1 MQESPRVAWH
11 SVTFAFAFALFM
23 LLGLAWQARSVQQA
37 LVSANDSVLHSLEVM
52 AAATD
57 TFSLLQDVESG
68 ERGFVITGVDDYL
81 APYQAARERL
91 AVQRVQ
97 LAEAMVINGPPPRP
111 AWLSELDGLIEQR
124 LSISAANIQT
134 RQEQGL
140 EAASQRLLGAG
151 GRQTMEALRALF
163 DELRMHEVALLA
175 NDHRQLDAQVAR
187 GHLFAIVGGLLV
199 LLLLGLAFASVV
211 RSLSLRQ
218 RLAYRAQASAARLEA
233 LFGAMPDDLY
243 EIDTRGRISS
253 LTDHELK
260 SPVPE
265 HFTQALLEQLP
276 DADETRQFNW
286 EDGRGNTYEIRV
298 APTGLGDHL
307 VIARDVTEVLR
318 AERMKTEFI
327 STVSHELRTPLT
339 AIRGALG
346 MLANGMLGDV
356 SSTQRPLLDIAFK
369 NSERLVQLINDILDI
384 EKLEAGQ
391 LPLHLALHTPV
402 TLVEQAIEYNLPYAQ
417 QYGVELRLADRVDGV
432 SVRVDAE
439 RFAQVMANLLSNAI
453 KHSYQGGVVEIG
465 LRWENTWMEFSV
477 NDTGRGIPEDFQPRV
492 FERFAQ
498 ADSSDVRRL
507 GGTGLGLAITRSLV
521 EQMGGEIGFQ
531 SQVGAGTRFN
541 VRLPAVGA
549 PVTSVPTTL
558 PTACRGDRCILVLEP
573 HAEAAIQLT
582 QLLEQ
587 QGYTTRVAADAAA
600 ARQLLT
606 QGVFHALTLSPALCD
621 EDCIAFIQALR
632 DQPSLRH
639 LPVLVVNLQQ
649 ADPVPGEVALRGGAV
664 GVMDWLHKPIDP
676 ARVLEVVS
684 ACMKHRG
691 ARPCILHVEDDD
703 DLRSLMA
710 SLLASLDIDLIG
722 AGSLAEARQ
731 QLRVRHHDLAILD
744 LMLPDGDGSELID
757 ELAQSSPPTPVVIFS
772 ALDATNTETS
782 RVHRHLVKS
791 RHDSAELARL
801 IQNMLQHWP
810 YAGRDSD
817 DKEIS

>member
-1 MQESPRVAWH
+1 
-11 SVTFAFAFALFM
+11 
-23 LLGLAWQARSVQQA
+23 
-37 LVSANDSVLHSLEVM
+37 
-52 AAATD
+52 
-57 TFSLLQDVESG
+57 
-68 ERGFVITGVDDYL
+68 
-81 APYQAARERL
+81 
-91 AVQRVQ
+91 
-97 LAEAMVINGPPPRP
+97 
-111 AWLSELDGLIEQR
+111 
-124 LSISAANIQT
+124 
-134 RQEQGL
+134 
-140 EAASQRLLGAG
+140 
-151 GRQTMEALRALF
+151 
-163 DELRMHEVALLA
+163 
-175 NDHRQLDAQVAR
+175 
-187 GHLFAIVGGLLV
+187 
-199 LLLLGLAFASVV
+199 
-211 RSLSLRQ
+211 
-218 RLAYRAQASAARLEA
+218 
-233 LFGAMPDDLY
+233 
-243 EIDTRGRISS
+243 
-253 LTDHELK
+253 
-260 SPVPE
+260 
-265 HFTQALLEQLP
+265 
-276 DADETRQFNW
+276 
-286 EDGRGNTYEIRV
+286 
-298 APTGLGDHL
+298 
-307 VIARDVTEVLR
+307 
-318 AERMKTEFI
+318 
-327 STVSHELRTPLT
+327 
-339 AIRGALG
+339 
-346 MLANGMLGDV
+346 
-356 SSTQRPLLDIAFK
+356 
-369 NSERLVQLINDILDI
+369 
-384 EKLEAGQ
+384 
-391 LPLHLALHTPV
+391 
-402 TLVEQAIEYNLPYAQ
+402 
-417 QYGVELRLADRVDGV
+417 
-432 SVRVDAE
+432 
-439 RFAQVMANLLSNAI
+439 
-453 KHSYQGGVVEIG
+453 
-465 LRWENTWMEFSV
+465 
-477 NDTGRGIPEDFQPRV
+477 
-492 FERFAQ
+492 
-498 ADSSDVRRL
+498 
-507 GGTGLGLAITRSLV
+507 
-521 EQMGGEIGFQ
+521 MGGEIGFQ

>member
-11 SVTFAFAFALFM
+11 SFVFVFALFM
-23 LLGLAWQARSVQQA
+23 LLGLAWQARNLQQA

-81 APYQAARERL
+81 APYNAARERL

-97 LAEAMVINGPPPRP
+97 LAEAMFINGPPPRSD
-111 AWLSELDGLIEQR
+111 WLSELDRLIEQR

-163 DELRMHEVALLA
+163 DELRRHEVALLA
-175 NDHRQLDAQVAR
+175 EDHQQLDAQVAR
-187 GHLFAIVGGLLV
+187 GHLFAVVGGILV

-211 RSLSLRQ
+211 RSMSLRQ

-233 LFGAMPDDLY
+233 LFSAMPDDLY
-243 EIDTRGRISS
+243 EIDPNGRIRS
-253 LTDHELK
+253 LTRDELQT
-260 SPVPE
+260 PVPG
-265 HFTQALLEQLP
+265 HFTKALLERLP
-276 DADETRQFNW
+276 DADEIRQFNW
-286 EDGRGNTYEIRV
+286 EDGRGHTYEIRL

-307 VIARDVTEVLR
+307 AIARDVTEVLR

-356 SSTQRPLLDIAFK
+356 PSTQRPLLDIAFK

-384 EKLEAGQ
+384 EKLEAGH
-391 LPLHLALHTPV
+391 LPLHLALHMPV
-402 TLVEQAIEYNLPYAQ
+402 TLVEQAMEYNLPYAQ

-439 RFAQVMANLLSNAI
+439 RFAQIMANLLSNAI

-465 LRWENTWMEFSV
+465 LRRENTWIEFSV
-477 NDTGRGIPEDFQPRV
+477 SDTGRGIPEDFQPRV

-531 SQVGAGTRFN
+531 SQVGVGTRFY
-541 VRLPAVGA
+541 VRLPAVHA
-549 PVTSVPTTL
+549 PAPSIAP
-558 PTACRGDRCILVLEP
+558 PSPEPFRGDRCILVLEP
-573 HAEAAIQLT
+573 HAEAAKQLT

-587 QGYTTRVAADAAA
+587 QGYTTRTAVDAAA

-606 QGVFHALTLSPALCD
+606 QGVFHALTLSPALRD

-632 DQPSLRH
+632 DQPNLRH
-639 LPVLVVNLQQ
+639 LPVLVVNLQG
-649 ADPVPGEVALRGGAV
+649 DPLPGEVSLRGGAV

-676 ARVLEVVS
+676 SRVLEVVS
-684 ACMKHRG
+684 ACMRHSRT
-691 ARPCILHVEDDD
+691 RPCILHVEDDD

-710 SLLASLDIDLIG
+710 SLLAPLEIDLIG

-731 QLRVRHHDLAILD
+731 HLRSRRHDLAILD

-757 ELAQSSPPTPVVIFS
+757 ELAQSSPPTPVIIFS
-772 ALDATNTETS
+772 ALDATDTETS
-782 RVHRHLVKS
+782 RVHRRLVKS

-810 YAGRDSD
+810 SAGRDSQ